1 MDSSLSHGSIRTSRV
16 SNATI
21 DALRQEGPAKDEW
34 KIVCFQKGGF
44 SITVGRNSFS
54 NERLVSEHP
63 HRDCLW
69 MHAMASRGSHVVL
82 CLHGLAAPS
91 DDVLQYAAA
100 LALKFSHSEARTVSV
115 SLLRDVFKPD
125 NAGIG
130 IWKTRRPIL
139 VEVSE

>member
-1 MDSSLSHGSIRTSRV
+1 LSSAIIESLKS
-16 SNATI
+16 
-21 DALRQEGPAKDEW
+21 EGPSKDEW

-69 MHAMASRGSHVVL
+69 MHAMAARGSHLVL
-82 CLHGLAAPS
+82 CLSGVPHPS
-91 DDVLQYAAA
+91 DDIVQYAAS
-100 LALKFSHSEARTVSV
+100 LALRFSHSEARTVSV

-125 NAGIG
+125 NAGPG

-139 VEVSE
+139 VEVAA